1 VLVGITVPVLDM
13 DDAEDE
19 SSSYS
24 GGSSGKNSGGG
35 KDDSFVL
42 AKCFARSDMAARMS
56 MVCSS
61 VVGVLEGGLVLVDL
75 VWARSGHVVSTWQI
89 QGQFPGRVGW
99 R

>member
-24 GGSSGKNSGGG
+24 GGSSGKGSGGG

-42 AKCFARSDMAARMS
+42 AKCFARSDMA
-56 MVCSS
+56 
-61 VVGVLEGGLVLVDL
+61 
-75 VWARSGHVVSTWQI
+75 WSG
-89 QGQFPGRVGW
+89 
-99 R
+99 